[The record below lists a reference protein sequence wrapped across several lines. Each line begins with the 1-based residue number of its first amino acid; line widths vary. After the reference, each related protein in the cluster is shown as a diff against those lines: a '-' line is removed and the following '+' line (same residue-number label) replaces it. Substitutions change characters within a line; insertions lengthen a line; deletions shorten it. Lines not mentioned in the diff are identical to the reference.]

1 MYTDYNRFSVNAF
14 TAVSDAWGLLS
25 SNYWPFFGVT
35 SILLV
40 AVCCIPA
47 GGLLAPFL
55 TAGIYAM
62 VFRSLR
68 GEQYDLSTAFG
79 DGFKGKSWR
88 VFFAAVVA
96 GLPWLPL
103 TVMSQ
108 MIDRIEKAPQETVA
122 IFLIAALVFFA
133 IAMVWGLTCV
143 FWIPLIVDKDLSFGE
158 AFGLSARAAWM
169 NLPGLVL
176 LYIISGVI
184 LTIGMLAVCLGMLF
198 VYPLVMVAYAF
209 AYRQVFPDDKLPS
222 PGHEPPPPDAYPGV
236 FGQRI

>member
-62 VFRSLR
+62 VFRALR
-68 GEQYDLSTAFG
+68 GEKYDLSTAFG

-96 GLPWLPL
+96 GLPWVPL

-108 MIDRIEKAPQETVA
+108 MIDGMENAPQA
-122 IFLIAALVFFA
+122 NINSFLIAAFIFSA
-133 IAMVWGLTCV
+133 IAIVWSFTCV
-143 FWIPLIVDKDLSFGE
+143 FWIALIVDKDLSFGE
-158 AFGLSARAAWM
+158 AFGLSARAAWA
-169 NLPGLVL
+169 NFPGLVL
-176 LYIISGVI
+176 LYIISGV
-184 LTIGMLAVCLGMLF
+184 LLGLGTLAVCIGVLF
-198 VYPLVMVAYAF
+198 VYPIMMVAFAF
-209 AYRQVFPDDKLPS
+209 AYRQVFPDTS
-222 PGHEPPPPDAYPGV
+222 PQSFGYEPPPPTAYQGI
-236 FGQRI
+236 FGERI